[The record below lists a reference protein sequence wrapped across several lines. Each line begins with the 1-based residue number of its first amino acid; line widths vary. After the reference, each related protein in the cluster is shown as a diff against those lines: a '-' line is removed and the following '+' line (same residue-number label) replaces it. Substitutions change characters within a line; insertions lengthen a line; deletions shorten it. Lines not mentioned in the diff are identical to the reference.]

1 MTEAHSRGRGEW
13 PLGAEAG
20 AERSHEQQ
28 RAGQTVPEDPRPWS
42 AAQKTLS
49 AHGAH
54 LTVLEDN
61 HLSHW
66 IKTRGKEQR
75 SQGATGHRSAL
86 GLHVASRPSPRV

>member
-1 MTEAHSRGRGEW
+1 MTEAHSRARGEW

-20 AERSHEQQ
+20 AERSRERQW
-28 RAGQTVPEDPRPWS
+28 AGQTVPEDPRPWS

-49 AHGAH
+49 AQGAH

-75 SQGATGHRSAL
+75 EGKVEEKEKRKVDGISFQKG
-86 GLHVASRPSPRV
+86 